1 MLWSFEPVRRLKLF
15 ETSNKVLNTPLRAI
29 NNSDSSL
36 CFNKPRVFGLHVGC
50 KKLDILKILAIF
62 WWIVLKLFGFF
73 CKLWGNFFIFF
84 LKFSGNFP
92 KGYFWRIFLAEFFWR
107 NFLGEIFWEEFSV
120 RNSLFTL
127 ELTCLSRFWFLSR
140 FCLNGEE
147 GRRTNFRSLEVRVQA
162 HCT

>member
-73 CKLWGNFFIFF
+73 CKLWGNFFIF
-84 LKFSGNFP
+84 LFSFWNFQGIFP
-92 KGYFWRIFLAEFFWR
+92 KDIFGGFFWR
-107 NFLGEIFWEEFSV
+107 NFFGGIFWEKFFG
-120 RNSLFTL
+120 RNSQWGIL
-127 ELTCLSRFWFLSR
+127 CLHWNWLVCQDLGFGQDFVRM
-140 FCLNGEE
+140 EKE
-147 GRRTNFRSLEVRVQA
+147 GRTRKDKNLDP
-162 HCT
+162 